1 MDDEEEQE
9 DLDENKNDPEWDEMV
24 NQAAQRGSRVNI
36 CKYFILYYIICKY
49 FCLIVETFK

>member
-1 MDDEEEQE
+1 MDDEEEQK

-36 CKYFILYYIICKY
+36 CK
-49 FCLIVETFK
+49 